1 MTKLPKVLIVD
12 ASRVVRASLAKYLR
26 GSFNV
31 CEEGGA
37 ESAWQTLVLDS
48 SIIAVVSGLDI
59 THLEGAG
66 LVERLRASKL
76 PRLNRLPF
84 FLLVSDS
91 FAASGHHVARQ
102 LGVSEFVPKK
112 TAGPALKNLLLELS
126 CSGAGER
133 VHAGNPD
140 PADPSASELQA
151 AEFGSQSEVGLGD
164 FISRVGRLAGLTGE
178 PFVDNPAPTLGLG
191 GESAEHCLQ
200 SSLSEIKGAPPGG
213 ALVFGL
219 DGYENFRLRYGS
231 EVADSVVLKFSRLLA
246 SKIRSNESVL
256 HLVGGRVA
264 IISSTAGREQ
274 CVSFAKRICKALAAA
289 KISLRGE
296 RVVATVS
303 AGVAALPED
312 SAATTTDEL
321 LRLAVSR
328 LDAAVQAGG
337 NRVVFVTGCGGNSV
351 SQDEFFER
359 LRELLAEAG
368 PETMMS
374 CKGWVTSIC
383 GACRSLRTAGKA
395 SLCPSDAAGE
405 QLCSARN
412 EEKC

>member
-26 GSFNV
+26 GSFDV
-31 CEEGGA
+31 CEEGTA
-37 ESAWQTLVLDS
+37 ESAWQSLVLDS
-48 SIIAVVSGLDI
+48 SIVAVVSGLDI

-91 FAASGHHVARQ
+91 FAASGHEVARQ
-102 LGVSEFVPKK
+102 LGVSEFIPKK
-112 TAGPALKNLLLELS
+112 MAGPALKNLLLEQNG
-126 CSGAGER
+126 SGL
-133 VHAGNPD
+133 VKHAHADDPD
-140 PADPSASELQA
+140 LASPSDSGRQQ
-151 AEFGSQSEVGLGD
+151 AEFGTQSEVGLSD
-164 FISRVGRLAGLTGE
+164 FMSRVGRLAGLTGE
-178 PFVDNPAPTLGLG
+178 LSADDLAAGEPAGQ
-191 GESAEHCLQ
+191 CLQ
-200 SSLSEIKGAPPGG
+200 ASLSQLKGGQPGG
-213 ALVFGL
+213 AVVFGL
-219 DGYENFRLRYGS
+219 DGYESFRLRYGS
-231 EVADSVVLKFSRLLA
+231 EVADSIVLKFSRLLA
-246 SKIRSNESVL
+246 SKLRSDESVL

-264 IISSTAGREQ
+264 ILSSTAGREQ
-274 CVSFAKRICKALAAA
+274 CVSFAKRICKALAVA

-296 RVVATVS
+296 RVEATVS
-303 AGVAALPED
+303 VGVAALPED

-328 LDAAVQAGG
+328 LDAAVLAGG
-337 NRVVFVTGCGGNSV
+337 NRVVYVTGCGGASV

-359 LRELLAEAG
+359 LRALLADAG

-383 GACRSLRTAGKA
+383 GACRSLRAEGKA
-395 SLCPSDAAGE
+395 SLCASDGANERCAVR
-405 QLCSARN
+405 S

>member
-26 GSFNV
+26 GSFDV
-31 CEEGGA
+31 CEEGAA
-37 ESAWQTLVLDS
+37 ESAWQSLVLDS
-48 SIIAVVSGLDI
+48 SIVAVVSGLDI

-91 FAASGHHVARQ
+91 FAASGHQVARQ

-112 TAGPALKNLLLELS
+112 TAGPALKNLLSDLNSPDTAEHVQ
-126 CSGAGER
+126 AG
-133 VHAGNPD
+133 HAGRPD
-140 PADPSASELQA
+140 A
-151 AEFGSQSEVGLGD
+151 AEFGSQSEVGLSD

-178 PFVDNPAPTLGLG
+178 PAADDQ
-191 GESAEHCLQ
+191 AEHCLQ
-200 SSLSEIKGAPPGG
+200 ASFSQIKGGQLGG

-219 DGYENFRLRYGS
+219 DGYESFRLRYGS
-231 EVADSVVLKFSRLLA
+231 DVADSIVLKFSRLLS
-246 SKIRSNESVL
+246 SKIRRDESVM

-274 CVSFAKRICKALAAA
+274 CAAFAKRICKALAAA

-296 RVVATVS
+296 RVEATVS

-312 SAATTTDEL
+312 RAATTTDEL

-359 LRELLAEAG
+359 LRELLADAG

-374 CKGWVTSIC
+374 CKGWVTSVC
-383 GACRSLRTAGKA
+383 GACRSLRAEGKA
-395 SLCPSDAAGE
+395 SLCASDAAAE
-405 QLCSARN
+405 HCSARN